1 MMSSSDISE
10 RVELLKTTEKP
21 IRVLHVV
28 AKMERAGLESRI
40 MDIYRNID
48 RTKIQFDFLTHRI
61 EDGDYD
67 EEIKQLGGV
76 VYHMPALKPWGIFA
90 YLRRLKQFFEQHQ
103 EYRITHVHLNT
114 YSGWVQY
121 AALRAG
127 VPVRI
132 THSRNNG
139 YDYDWKMP
147 FKAMS
152 KLIVNRPTTH
162 KFACSHQAGEF
173 LFGKKEILPPNEFQV
188 IPNGFNL
195 SHFSYDPAKR
205 KEIRQTLQ
213 INNELAVVHVG
224 RFSYPKNHFFLLE
237 VFKHIT
243 EIRQDCKLFL
253 LGEGELHEHIERKAR
268 ALGLKDLVVFV
279 GSVPNVGD
287 YLNAMDLMVFPS
299 RYEGFGTAVLETQ
312 CNGLPTLASDVLPK
326 ETKVSPC
333 LEYMSLKLHASKEW
347 AEKALEMYG
356 RIERKDRTSE
366 VRAAGYDIQ
375 DTYQLLSEFYLKHH

>member
-1 MMSSSDISE
+1 MSE
-10 RVELLKTTEKP
+10 P
-21 IRVLHVV
+21 IRVLQVV
-28 AKMERAGLESRI
+28 TLMERAGLESRI

-48 RTKIQFDFLTHRI
+48 RSKIQFDFLTHRM

-67 EEIKQLGGV
+67 EEIRSLGGI
-76 VYHMPALKPWGIFA
+76 VYHLPALKPWGIFA
-90 YLRRLKQFFEQHQ
+90 YIRRLKQFFEQHQ

-121 AALRAG
+121 AAMRAG

-152 KLIVNRPTTH
+152 KLIVNGPTTH

-173 LFGKKEILPPNEFQV
+173 LFGKKGIKPPNEFMV

-195 SHFSYDPAKR
+195 SCFSFNPSIR
-205 KEIRQTLQ
+205 EEIRQMLH

-224 RFSYPKNHFFLLE
+224 RFSPPKNHYFLLK
-237 VFKHIT
+237 VFKHII
-243 EIRQDCKLFL
+243 EIRLDSKLFL
-253 LGEGELHEHIERKAR
+253 IGEGELNGQIESLVR
-268 ALGLKDLVVFV
+268 ALGLNDKVVFV

-326 ETKVSPC
+326 ETRVSSC
-333 LEYMSLKLHASKEW
+333 LEFLSLKHHAPKEW

-356 RIERKDRTSE
+356 RIERKDRTDE
-366 VRAAGYDIQ
+366 VRTAGYDIK
-375 DTYQLLSEFYLKHH
+375 DTYRLLSDFYLKHQ